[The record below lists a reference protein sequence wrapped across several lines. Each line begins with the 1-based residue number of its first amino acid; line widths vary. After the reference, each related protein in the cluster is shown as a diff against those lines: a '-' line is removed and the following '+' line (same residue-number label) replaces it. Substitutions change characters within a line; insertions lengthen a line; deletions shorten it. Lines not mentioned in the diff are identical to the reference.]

1 MFSGTYNLSL
11 EKRNGKWLIT
21 RFYIE
26 ADAPLSLSKFP
37 EGPPETEFK
46 YIPAPRGPLGD
57 LIP

>member
-26 ADAPLSLSKFP
+26 ADAPLSPSKFP
-37 EGPPETEFK
+37 EGLPETEFK
-46 YIPAPRGPLGD
+46 YISDPRGPLGD